1 MIDERSR
8 SREWIL
14 ESCKQNKVND
24 PTLMEKTIRAFSLL
38 EALARS
44 GCPFLFKGGSALMLQ
59 LGCTQRLSV
68 DIDIVCPPGTDVIAY
83 LEPYAEEYGFGEIV
97 PTERL
102 SRTNV
107 PKTHAKCFYQV
118 SYVTNKAQ
126 EKVLLD
132 VLFEDVWYT
141 RVEQLPIVSPFLL
154 TVGEPLTVSLPSKED
169 LLGDKLTAFAPN
181 TTGIPYIKMVK
192 GRDGSME
199 ERHCS
204 MEIIKQLFDVASLF
218 DRVEN
223 LAVVRETFGKIA
235 PIELEYRGM
244 DRENVQAVLDDIYRT
259 AELVCTGVYTNDQS
273 FEFKELQSGVRRIRD
288 LIISESFNQYSAI
301 VAASKAAYLAVLL
314 GKGIDEIRRYDPAVD
329 LRSER
334 VGTALDSSG
343 QALVSPVINKV
354 KALRPEAFWYWN
366 EVERLLGAEKR

>member
-1 MIDERSR
+1 MIDARSR

-14 ESCKQNKVND
+14 KSCQRNKVND

-38 EALARS
+38 EALVRS

-68 DIDIVCPPGTDVIAY
+68 DIDIVCPPGTDVVTY
-83 LEPYAEEYGFGEIV
+83 LEPYAAEYGFGEIV
-97 PTERL
+97 RTERL

-118 SYVTNKAQ
+118 SYVTNTAQ

-132 VLFEDVWYT
+132 VLFEDTWYSH
-141 RVEQLPIVSPFLL
+141 VEQLPIVSPFLL
-154 TVGEPLTVSLPSKED
+154 TEGEPLTVNLPSKED

-181 TTGIPYIKMVK
+181 TTGIPYIKRVP
-192 GRDGSME
+192 GRDGSTE

-204 MEIIKQLFDVASLF
+204 MEIIKQLFDIASLF
-218 DRVEN
+218 DRVED
-223 LAVVRETFGKIA
+223 LSIVRETFGKTA

-244 DRENVQAVLDDIYRT
+244 DKENLQAVLDDIFHT
-259 AELVCTGVYTNDQS
+259 AELICTGIYTNDQS
-273 FEFKELQSGVRRIRD
+273 FEFQELQSGVHRIRD
-288 LIISESFNQYSAI
+288 LIISERFTQYSAI

-314 GKGIDEIRRYDPAVD
+314 SKGIDTINRYDSSVD
-329 LRSER
+329 LRGER
-334 VGTALDSSG
+334 LE
-343 QALVSPVINKV
+343 SPIHPAINKV
-354 KALRPEAFWYWN
+354 KALRPEAFWYWR
-366 EVERLLGAEKR
+366 EIERLIKTKQ